1 MLVKFQEIKQDIKQ
15 GMMLD
20 YFFTYYKYEVG
31 VTVLRKEIFFTF
43 ICSKDKEC
51 VVFTL
56 PKDEYMKMKYKDFLR
71 YIDTQLYYYGGSD
84 FNEN

>member
-1 MLVKFQEIKQDIKQ
+1 MLVKFQTIKQDIKQ

-31 VTVLRKEIFFTF
+31 VSVLRNTIFYSFM
-43 ICSKDKEC
+43 SKDGSSC
-51 VVFTL
+51 VALTI

-71 YIDTQLYYYGGSD
+71 YIDTQLYYYGG
-84 FNEN
+84 E

>member
-1 MLVKFQEIKQDIKQ
+1 MLVKFQTIKQDIKQ

-31 VTVLRKEIFFTF
+31 VSVLRNTIFYSFM
-43 ICSKDKEC
+43 SKDDTTC
-51 VVFTL
+51 VAFTI

-71 YIDTQLYYYGGSD
+71 YIDTQLYYYGG
-84 FNEN
+84 E

>member
-31 VTVLRKEIFFTF
+31 VSVLRNKIFYSFM
-43 ICSKDKEC
+43 SKDGSSC
-51 VVFTL
+51 AVFTI
-56 PKDEYMKMKYKDFLR
+56 PKDEYMKMKYKDFIR
-71 YIDTQLYYYGGSD
+71 YIDTQLYYYG
-84 FNEN
+84 E

>member
-31 VTVLRKEIFFTF
+31 VSVLRNTIFYSFMSRDGSS
-43 ICSKDKEC
+43 CA
-51 VVFTL
+51 VFTI
-56 PKDEYMKMKYKDFLR
+56 PKDEYMKMKYKDFVK
-71 YIDTQLYYYGGSD
+71 YVDTQLYYYGG
-84 FNEN
+84 E

>member
-31 VTVLRKEIFFTF
+31 VSVLRNTIFYSFM
-43 ICSKDKEC
+43 SKDGSSC
-51 VVFTL
+51 AVFTI
-56 PKDEYMKMKYKDFLR
+56 PKDEYMKMKYKEFLKV
-71 YIDTQLYYYGGSD
+71 IHQHLYYQCEG
-84 FNEN
+84 

>member
-31 VTVLRKEIFFTF
+31 VSVLRNTIFYSFM
-43 ICSKDKEC
+43 SKDGSSC
-51 VVFTL
+51 AVFTI
-56 PKDEYMKMKYKDFLR
+56 PKDEYMKMKYKDFVK
-71 YIDTQLYYYGGSD
+71 YVDTQLYYYGG
-84 FNEN
+84 E

>member
-20 YFFTYYKYEVG
+20 YFFTYYKYEVD
-31 VTVLRKEIFFTF
+31 VSVLRNTIFYSFM
-43 ICSKDKEC
+43 SKDGSSC
-51 VVFTL
+51 AVFTI

-71 YIDTQLYYYGGSD
+71 YIDTQLYYYGG
-84 FNEN
+84 E